1 MTFPSPAS
9 YSGILTPL
17 DSMVS
22 MGHLAAFVF
31 IPFLLPFCYLWV
43 KRQLF
48 LCNIHGFKSRM
59 RWNPL
64 IARFALKTALMKSL
78 RAFVLQ
84 FSPFFAESLSADFA
98 HSKWMSISS
107 TVEKCSILT
116 MTEHERAKQ
125 RDEIQTAFEN
135 GTVFS
140 ATEETLLT
148 YLKSLCSED
157 VLNETVRHRKLLRGI
172 LSGSTSA
179 PG

>member
-1 MTFPSPAS
+1 M
-9 YSGILTPL
+9 
-17 DSMVS
+17 D
-22 MGHLAAFVF
+22 
-31 IPFLLPFCYLWV
+31 
-43 KRQLF
+43 
-48 LCNIHGFKSRM
+48 
-59 RWNPL
+59 
-64 IARFALKTALMKSL
+64 
-78 RAFVLQ
+78 RAF
-84 FSPFFAESLSADFA
+84 P
-98 HSKWMSISS
+98 S

-140 ATEETLLT
+140 ANEETLLT

-172 LSGSTSA
+172 LSGSTGA